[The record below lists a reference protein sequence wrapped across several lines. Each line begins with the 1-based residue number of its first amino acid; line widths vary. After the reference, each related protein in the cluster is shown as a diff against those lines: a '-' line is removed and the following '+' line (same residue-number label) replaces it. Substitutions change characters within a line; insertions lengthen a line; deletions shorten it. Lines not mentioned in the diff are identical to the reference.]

1 MSLTLALAK
10 DRVLTALHLAQE
22 TELELYER
30 LRDLAR
36 DFVELKEE
44 VVNAGFKIKPWVK
57 ENLPRSYAWLQ
68 SHVRLF
74 AEWDKFTVCLQWAKE
89 TTYPRHERPSLM
101 VAYDLIDDYD
111 RNDIRLRSRRQDLSA
126 ATQEPCK
133 AVIQPLAIQPGT
145 KLDLT
150 PTTSVALGDGVEMT
164 RQHVAD
170 GEAAVAILDL
180 PFFLCAPPELSRTDY
195 YIALNGQKPRFREVW
210 DDFASIPQ
218 YEEFCDAAIDEVMRC
233 LDDRGSM
240 FIHGCFTNV
249 NIIGR
254 LLQMKGI
261 WINNQI
267 AWVKRNSRPIVCRT
281 RLRHANE
288 SIIWAVKN
296 PKAYRFNYRRCK
308 LFHDPGDS
316 FGARGKQMMDVW
328 DIPTRPG
335 VGHPSPKPIEL
346 CERFLHV
353 AGIAGGTVLELFSGA
368 GPGAIAALRWGMQS
382 ISIDRDPTYL
392 AMLARRVR
400 EEQSHHELALAAD

>member
-101 VAYDLIDDYD
+101 VAYDLIADYD

-133 AVIQPLAIQPGT
+133 AAIQPLAIQPGER
-145 KLDLT
+145 LALT
-150 PTTSVALGDGVEMT
+150 PTTDVIMGDCVEMT

-170 GEAAVAILDL
+170 GAIAVAILDL
-180 PFFLCAPPELSRTDY
+180 PYYLRAPPELSVTDY
-195 YIALNGQKPRFREVW
+195 FIELNGQKPRFREVW

-218 YEEFCDAAIDEVMRC
+218 YEEFCDAVIDEVMRC

-240 FIHGCFTNV
+240 FIHGCFTNIG
-249 NIIGR
+249 IISR
-254 LLQMKGI
+254 LLQMKNI

-267 AWVKRNSRPIVCRT
+267 AWGKRNARPMVCRK
-281 RLRHANE
+281 RLCHSNE
-288 SIIWAVKN
+288 SILWAVKN
-296 PKAYRFNYRRCK
+296 PKEYRFNYRRCK
-308 LFHDPGDS
+308 MFHDPRDY
-316 FGARGKQMMDVW
+316 
-328 DIPTRPG
+328 
-335 VGHPSPKPIEL
+335 
-346 CERFLHV
+346 
-353 AGIAGGTVLELFSGA
+353 FSKLG
-368 GPGAIAALRWGMQS
+368 
-382 ISIDRDPTYL
+382 
-392 AMLARRVR
+392 
-400 EEQSHHELALAAD
+400 